1 MDRFGRNLPDSGLD
15 EYERLLA
22 LLDQRRFEEGL
33 LRGQVLLEQP
43 ETALLARA
51 KTHNLLCWIFVEGLK
66 RPTPEAVLHGEESV
80 RLADRL
86 GEYGLEVQAL
96 CNLASAQ
103 YQVGNFDGAE
113 RCYQQMI
120 DLLQIR
126 PSLLSYG
133 EALALQ
139 GLAQIDLIRGE
150 PGSALQKLAQAES
163 LCAEGEGRALLAE
176 ILRRKAILLVRL
188 GKPHAAAEILDRVDE
203 AHLGVGPRGL
213 WWRTHLGITR
223 ARIEIALG
231 RWALARA
238 HAVNTMALARELG
251 DNPILAECACLLAT
265 VEGAEGRR
273 DVHRQ
278 ARAALTYAI
287 QSGRRD
293 VVDDVRDRMKE
304 YLKSEL

>member
-1 MDRFGRNLPDSGLD
+1 MDRFGRNLPESGLE
-15 EYERLLA
+15 EYERLLG
-22 LLDQRRFEEGL
+22 LLDQRRYEEAL

-80 RLADRL
+80 RLAERL

-103 YQVGNFDGAE
+103 YQVGHYDGAE
-113 RCYQQMI
+113 SCYQQMI
-120 DLLQIR
+120 DLLQVR

-133 EALALQ
+133 QALALQ
-139 GLAQIDLIRGE
+139 GLAQVDLVRGE
-150 PGSALQKLAQAES
+150 AEHALQRLGQAEA
-163 LCAEGEGRALLAE
+163 LCSDGEGRALLAE
-176 ILRRKAILLVRL
+176 IFRRKALVMLRL
-188 GKPHAAAEILDRVDE
+188 GKPHAAVEILDRVDE
-203 AHLGVGPRGL
+203 VHLGNGPRGL
-213 WWRTHLGITR
+213 WWRTHMGITR
-223 ARIEIALG
+223 ARVEVALG

-238 HAVNTMALARELG
+238 YASNTMALARELG

-265 VEGAEGRR
+265 IEGAEGRR

-278 ARAALTYAI
+278 ARAAVTFAI

-293 VVDDVRDRMKE
+293 VLDDVRDRVKE
-304 YLKSEL
+304 YLKSEM